1 MTVLLKLFD
10 REIEGTMAKEEGA
23 GGLVD
28 QLSVERAPHGDE
40 YGDGES
46 PSKLSIM
53 KEVKPEQPIDILHL
67 KPETPLERTK
77 TTLEFVM
84 LSIVKSMTLTLK

>member
-1 MTVLLKLFD
+1 MKVDPKFKASAISGNHEQIVTVLLKLFD

-23 GGLVD
+23 GGLMD
-28 QLSVERAPHGDE
+28 QLSVERAPHGDD

-53 KEVKPEQPIDILHL
+53 KEVKPE
-67 KPETPLERTK
+67 
-77 TTLEFVM
+77 
-84 LSIVKSMTLTLK
+84 

>member
-1 MTVLLKLFD
+1 M
-10 REIEGTMAKEEGA
+10 EIEGTMAKEEGA
-23 GGLVD
+23 GGLVE

-53 KEVKPEQPIDILHL
+53 KEVKPERPIDILHL
-67 KPETPLERTK
+67 NPDIPLDRTK
-77 TTLEFVM
+77 TTLEFVVIS
-84 LSIVKSMTLTLK
+84 LV